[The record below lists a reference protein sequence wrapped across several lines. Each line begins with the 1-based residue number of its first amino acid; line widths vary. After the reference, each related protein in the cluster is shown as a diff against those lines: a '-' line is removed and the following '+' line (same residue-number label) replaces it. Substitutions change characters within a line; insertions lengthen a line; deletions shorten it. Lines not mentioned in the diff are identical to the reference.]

1 MLKNKPKNLIFSN
14 VSLSHQ
20 AVRRWIEEIEK
31 SFKINLE
38 NEAPNL
44 KFYVLVSDGSADATD
59 MAQLALFVRDIG
71 NKCNGTEEMAALVP
85 LKGTTTFLDL
95 YKALKLYENN
105 FLWPLSTY
113 LYIYTGILVMG

>member
-1 MLKNKPKNLIFSN
+1 M
-14 VSLSHQ
+14 
-20 AVRRWIEEIEK
+20 
-31 SFKINLE
+31 E

-59 MAQLALFVRDIG
+59 MAQLAVFVRDIG

-85 LKGTTTFLDL
+85 LKGTTTSFDL
-95 YKALKLYENN
+95 YKALKLHENN